1 MEDAEAFILLFCS
14 FVFFPICVFFF
25 DILIID
31 YFVFASFFPFWVF
44 FVGFFSTSFFW
55 LFYRATPITWTD
67 PDAPGQERC
76 GWTRILCFPSNSLIS
91 LSYSTVAFS
100 TNSFGIFN
108 VTYLEC
114 WSKLDSLFN
123 NSCYV
128 DQQQRIDVIFN
139 CCWKMLKIIFYFCIY
154 QTTYS

>member
-1 MEDAEAFILLFCS
+1 MLKPLSS
-14 FVFFPICVFFF
+14 FFVLSSFF
-25 DILIID
+25 L
-31 YFVFASFFPFWVF
+31 FASFFSTSLLLIILFLHLF
-44 FVGFFSTSFFW
+44 FLFGFFLLVFFSTSFFW